1 MDSVGRNTAFLM
13 DMLGSPRGWCRVCV
27 MGWEGAGHAGKRKKW
42 SPREAER
49 AKGVRSLAQ
58 AYLAVWR
65 NGSLG
70 DSVQVF

>member
-1 MDSVGRNTAFLM
+1 
-13 DMLGSPRGWCRVCV
+13 